1 MAYANWIKP
10 SVTSGNGNDTVNV
23 SAQSD
28 NTGRNVRTTDLT
40 FKAANCQDV
49 VRQVTQSGKPEF
61 VTIQPTAS
69 IDKTGGVLTISGKTN
84 SSKLTFSLGESGTL
98 TLSLPEQY
106 TANSLQ
112 TQNGVEIS
120 GDPGATQEFD
130 FSIQFTGIAENETID
145 EKTAQL
151 IVRDDAGHSQTCT
164 ITQAAGEATL
174 EVTPE
179 SIQLDWNASTEETS
193 ASFSVTSNTNWTVE

>member
-1 MAYANWIKP
+1 MAYANWLKP

-40 FKAANCQDV
+40 FRAANCQDV
-49 VRQVTQSGKPEF
+49 VRRVTQAGKPEF

-69 IDKTGGVLTISGKTN
+69 LDKEGGVLTISGKTN
-84 SSKLTFSLGESGTL
+84 SSKLTFSLGDGGTL
-98 TLSLPEQY
+98 TLNLPEQY

-112 TQNGVEIS
+112 TQNGEEIS

-151 IVRDDAGHSQTCT
+151 IVKDDAGHSSTCT
-164 ITQAAGEATL
+164 ITQAAGDATL
-174 EVTPE
+174 AVTPE
-179 SIQLDWNASTEETS
+179 SIQLDWNAASEESS